1 MTYET
6 LSIDIQGSVAYVTLN
21 RPQAKNAMNY
31 KMMDELYQVF
41 TGWKDN
47 RDIRAVVL
55 SGADGVFCA
64 GGDIKEMRSSNM
76 PSTDQAGNLDDMLTA
91 VNEASQVVIAKIEG
105 VALGGGL
112 GLVCVSDIAI
122 ASRTAKMGLP
132 EVRLGIAPSFI
143 SPYVLRRIGLT
154 RARELMLTG
163 RRFDG
168 QKALEYGF
176 VHQVCEPE
184 DLDNAI
190 DDMLREINY
199 SAPGA
204 ISAIKALMFA
214 VEGQPTAD
222 TVTYRADLLN
232 RLRASEEGQEGM
244 LSFIEKRPAK
254 WVEQGEPDAPE

>member
-1 MTYET
+1 MELET
-6 LSIDIQGSVAYVTLN
+6 LSVKIVGSVAHVTLN

-31 KMMDELYQVF
+31 RMMNELYHVF

-47 RDIRAVVL
+47 REIRAVVL

-76 PSTDQAGNLDDMLTA
+76 PSGEQAGNLDAMLTA
-91 VNEASQVVIAKIEG
+91 VNQASQVVIAKIEG

-122 ASRTAKMGLP
+122 SSTTAKMGLP

-143 SPYVLRRIGLT
+143 SPYVLKRIGFT

-168 QKALEYGF
+168 HKALEYGF

-184 DLDNAI
+184 DLDTCV
-190 DDMLREINY
+190 DDMLKEINY
-199 SAPGA
+199 SAPNA
-204 ISAIKALMFA
+204 ISAIKELMFTVDA
-214 VEGQPTAD
+214 QPTTD
-222 TVTYRADLLN
+222 TVAYRAELLN

-244 LSFIEKRPAK
+244 LSFIEKRPAN
-254 WVEQGEPDAPE
+254 WVE